1 MIRETYKLVKTVKK
15 MYPVVQFLKDRYFP
29 DGPVYYSEK
38 ALIEFKKKGRKIA
51 PFVIPLV
58 NGIVMEKDGYRT
70 DIVDAPYI
78 APKRLV
84 SLLSQE
90 EVLSSVKM
98 NLSRSLLTIT
108 VYLYSEDM
116 KRCVQIFF

>member
-78 APKRLV
+78 APKRV
-84 SLLSQE
+84 
-90 EVLSSVKM
+90 
-98 NLSRSLLTIT
+98 IT
-108 VYLYSEDM
+108 AKELEQ
-116 KRCVQIFF
+116 KT

>member
-78 APKRLV
+78 C
-84 SLLSQE
+84 
-90 EVLSSVKM
+90 
-98 NLSRSLLTIT
+98 T
-108 VYLYSEDM
+108 
-116 KRCVQIFF
+116 